1 MAPHL
6 TPSEA
11 LRRLRRVADILDFL
25 AARFSPKPDQPGPV
39 LRLLADEVDVCAEA
53 LAPAPDEEEGGHAR
67 S

>member
-6 TPSEA
+6 TSSEA

-25 AARFSPKPDQPGPV
+25 AARFSPEPDQPGPV
-39 LRLLADEVDVCAEA
+39 LRLLADELDVCAEA
-53 LAPAPDEEEGGHAR
+53 LAPASGEEEGGHAR